1 MFPLS
6 PYVRISQRNTST
18 TGVTALLLT
27 RSHLT
32 GISYLKNA
40 SLNTLYSFNIR
51 FTSRTRPTVST
62 LSRKKKERI
71 ANLSQV
77 FVQTLELRCIKDT
90 VQVYQSGEVWRSALS
105 ARSPSL
111 VRLGLLFIQVLS
123 LFSPSHYFFIN
134 FKYSAMP
141 LMLPEML
148 RNFPKIV
155 ET

>member
-62 LSRKKKERI
+62 LSRKKRTNREFI
-71 ANLSQV
+71 ASFCTNFGIALHQRYGPS
-77 FVQTLELRCIKDT
+77 LPK
-90 VQVYQSGEVWRSALS
+90 WRSLAKRIICSIAIPCSTWTLVHS
-105 ARSPSL
+105 SL
-111 VRLGLLFIQVLS
+111 IS
-123 LFSPSHYFFIN
+123 LFPVSLFLH
-134 FKYSAMP
+134 
-141 LMLPEML
+141 
-148 RNFPKIV
+148 
-155 ET
+155 